1 MTVHTAGRGSARR
14 SETLQAQRRRLEA
27 SSPVNDRSGAR
38 AEPFDVLLADAALG
52 TPRRFLPGTA
62 GAKLA
67 LALTRRPRL
76 VSGRVRDLAS
86 GLAEVLA
93 GRSELAPSPRD
104 RRFADD
110 AWTQNPVLRRL
121 VQAYLASSATARAL
135 VADAD
140 LDWASA
146 ERLGFITENLIE
158 ALAPSNFP
166 LTNPLALKAAI
177 DTGGMS
183 FARGARNLVSDL
195 AAPPRVPS
203 MVDGSAYELGE
214 TVAVSPGSVVLRT
227 EAFELIQYRPATETV
242 LSTPL
247 LVVPPMINKFYVI
260 DLAFGRSLVEFLVQ
274 QGVQVFTMSWR
285 NPDAGHRD
293 WGIDTYAAAIVDAL
307 DGVQRV
313 TSQERSVLF
322 GACSGGIVS
331 AMTAAYLSR
340 AGEADRLAG
349 LTLAVTVLDQARA
362 GLGSAVV
369 DRRTADAAAAVSA
382 RKGYLDGRM
391 LAEVFA
397 WLRPGDLIWNYWVN
411 NYLLGRTPPAFDILF
426 WNADVTRMPARLHA
440 DFLDLAVDNALV
452 EPGRAQVFG
461 GPVDLGTVKTDA
473 YVLAGSADHLCD
485 WESCYRTSQ
494 LLGGQT
500 RFVLSTSGHIA
511 AIVNPP
517 GNPKAAFQASEQN
530 PPSPREFLRTAP
542 RNEGSWWPD
551 YVSWLRQRC
560 GPQIH
565 APATLGGG
573 GLAPLGDAPGTYVRE
588 T

>member
-1 MTVHTAGRGSARR
+1 MATDVAAGGSPKLA
-14 SETLQAQRRRLEA
+14 AQRRRLEA
-27 SSPVNDRSGAR
+27 NSPVGDRSGAR

-52 TPRRFLPGTA
+52 TPRRFLPGVA
-62 GAKLA
+62 GAKLVFS
-67 LALTRRPRL
+67 LARRPRI
-76 VSGRVRDLAS
+76 VSRRARALAS
-86 GLAEVLA
+86 ELAHVVT
-93 GRSELAPSPRD
+93 GRSEVAPSPRD

-121 VQAYLASSATARAL
+121 LQAYLASSATARSL
-135 VADAD
+135 VGDAD

-146 ERLGFITENLIE
+146 ERVGFSTENLIE

-166 LTNPLALKAAI
+166 LTNPQALKTAV
-177 DTGGMS
+177 DTGGLS
-183 FARGARNLVSDL
+183 FVQGARNLASDL
-195 AAPPRVPS
+195 ASPPRVPS
-203 MVDGSAYELGE
+203 MVDVSAYQVGGN
-214 TVAVSPGSVVLRT
+214 VAVSPGSVVLRT
-227 EAFELIQYRPATETV
+227 EMFELIQYRPVTETV

-247 LVVPPMINKFYVI
+247 LIIPPMINKYYVI
-260 DLAFGRSLVEFLVQ
+260 DLAPGRSLVEFLVQ
-274 QGVQVFTMSWR
+274 QGIQVFTVSWR
-285 NPDAGHRD
+285 NPDASDRD

-307 DGVQRV
+307 EGVRRV
-313 TSQERSVLF
+313 TGRERAVLF

-331 AMTAAYLSR
+331 AMTAAHLS
-340 AGEADRLAG
+340 AIGEGDRLAG
-349 LTLAVTVLDQARA
+349 LTLVVTVLDQARA
-362 GLGSAVV
+362 GIGSAVV
-369 DRRTADAAAAVSA
+369 DRRTADAAAAASA

-426 WNADVTRMPARLHA
+426 WNADVTRMPARLHS
-440 DFLDLAVDNALV
+440 DFLDLSVDNALV
-452 EPGRAQVFG
+452 EPGRAQVLG

-485 WESCYRTSQ
+485 WESCYQTSQ

-517 GNPKAAFQASEQN
+517 GNPKAAFQVSEQN
-530 PPSPREFLRTAP
+530 PPSPREFIRTAP

-551 YVSWLRQRC
+551 YVSWLRQRG
-560 GPQIH
+560 GPEVEP
-565 APATLGGG
+565 PAALGGG
-573 GLAPLGDAPGTYVRE
+573 GLEPLVDAPGTYVLE
-588 T
+588 K